1 MTIWQWCSDAY
12 LQHGYKIRFPEN
24 TDPVKTYQWR
34 FVKSIAD
41 KFNEWEFDEATM
53 KKFIKIAVSQAKLKG
68 VLKKGLAALHQS
80 NMLNI
85 CYDILTSEKNA
96 NDSILSTLEPIKKWY
111 DSQVGSDPLR
121 TLLQRNG
128 YDTMSNIVTWYQA
141 KRLTDHFIALSKTC
155 IKAVMRL
162 QNDQV
167 EARLL
172 PTPVS
177 LYLLRSEFLSDLGNV
192 SASQAIFGNDWRGS

>member
-1 MTIWQWCSDAY
+1 
-12 LQHGYKIRFPEN
+12 
-24 TDPVKTYQWR
+24 
-34 FVKSIAD
+34 
-41 KFNEWEFDEATM
+41 
-53 KKFIKIAVSQAKLKG
+53 
-68 VLKKGLAALHQS
+68 
-80 NMLNI
+80 MLNI